1 MADNDAIHTLF
12 HKMSEDEALA
22 YIVEHME
29 GNIKRNFSRHEAAQ
43 WDSTM
48 LALAGHNSVDV
59 RCAVA
64 WLQPISHDTQSKL
77 ALDFNPYVKAM
88 LAANCDIAIDCQY
101 GHKSS

>member
-1 MADNDAIHTLF
+1 MADNVTDNDAIHTLF

-48 LALAGHNSVDV
+48 LAS
-59 RCAVA
+59 
-64 WLQPISHDTQSKL
+64 T
-77 ALDFNPYVKAM
+77 Y
-88 LAANCDIAIDCQY
+88 
-101 GHKSS
+101 